1 MLPTYKLG
9 DYSMDNDT
17 KQIIIG
23 HIQSLL
29 AVMEESNDPETRDR
43 LDEQITDLMRDL
55 NLTWKKDM

>member
-1 MLPTYKLG
+1 
-9 DYSMDNDT
+9 MDNDT

-29 AVMEESNDPETRDR
+29 AVMEESNDPESRDR